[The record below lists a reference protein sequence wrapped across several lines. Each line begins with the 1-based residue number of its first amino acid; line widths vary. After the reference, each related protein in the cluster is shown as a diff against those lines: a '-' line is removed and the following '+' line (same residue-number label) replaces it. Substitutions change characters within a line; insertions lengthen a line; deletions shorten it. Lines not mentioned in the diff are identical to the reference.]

1 MPKRFVVLVGLAAL
15 LLCAVGPIAAQDEPA
30 APEAPSPA
38 PVPSPRP
45 ARVLR
50 TPRPPRQPP
59 AAATAPEAP
68 TPPAGPSDPR
78 NFSPLVVTDEMGDE
92 MRSARLANVRI
103 EVAITDERGN
113 DAPIKKSVMLT
124 VADRGNG
131 SVRSTSEQRGASVSV
146 TAPLDI
152 DAQPWIVRNNK
163 IRLTLSLQYN
173 FLQPTAASVPAA
185 MEVKER
191 FALLLENGKA
201 LVVSQSADPLSD
213 RRVTLEVK
221 ATILQ

>member
-15 LLCAVGPIAAQDEPA
+15 LLCAVGPLAAQDEPTPPA
-30 APEAPSPA
+30 APSPA
-38 PVPSPRP
+38 PSPRP
-45 ARVLR
+45 APVPR

-59 AAATAPEAP
+59 AATAPEAP
-68 TPPAGPSDPR
+68 TPPIPIPAPSDPR
-78 NFSPLVVTDEMGDE
+78 NSGT
-92 MRSARLANVRI
+92 LANVRI
-103 EVAITDERGN
+103 EVVITDERGS

-131 SVRSTSEQRGASVSV
+131 SVRSTSEQRGASASL

-152 DAQPWIVRNNK
+152 DAQPWIVRDNK